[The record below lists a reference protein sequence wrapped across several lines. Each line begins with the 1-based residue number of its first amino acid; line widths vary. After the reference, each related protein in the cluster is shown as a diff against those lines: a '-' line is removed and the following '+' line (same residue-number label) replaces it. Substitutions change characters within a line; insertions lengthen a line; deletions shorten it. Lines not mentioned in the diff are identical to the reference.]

1 MSVKWGRPKSK
12 VFWERSGLM
21 NRNKEVVFAFP
32 SVLPKGVAC
41 FPCEALLCSLAAKR
55 QTSGYVAR

>member
-1 MSVKWGRPKSK
+1 MSVKQGRPKSK
-12 VFWERSGLM
+12 VFWERSGLT

-41 FPCEALLCSLAAKR
+41 FLVRHCFA
-55 QTSGYVAR
+55 V